1 MSGPKTSGEPRV
13 VLVVAAARN
22 GVIGS
27 DGAMPWRL
35 STDLKRFK
43 ALTLGKPIIMG
54 RKTFQSIGKALP
66 GRRNI
71 VITRDAGFSAPDVEA
86 VASVEAALSLGRNHA
101 LAHDVDEVC
110 VIGGGEIYRQALPI
124 ADRVYLTRVDCEPD
138 GDTYFPQMDDNIWV
152 VEEESAHAAGANDD
166 VATRFVIYRRKAT

>member
-43 ALTLGKPIIMG
+43 ALTMGKPIIMG

-101 LAHDVDEVC
+101 LTCDVNEIC
-110 VIGGGEIYRQALPI
+110 VIGGGEIYRQALPV
-124 ADRVYLTRVDCEPD
+124 ADRVYLTRVECQPD
-138 GDTYFPQMDDNIWV
+138 GDTYFPQIDENIWV
-152 VEEESAHAAGANDD
+152 IEEESAHAAGANDD
-166 VATRFVIYRRKAT
+166 VATRFVIYRRKAA